1 MSYIKADDS
10 TCPDVFCLLLL
21 AHCMIPLV
29 DDTLPLLIIV
39 ISRDSELDI
48 FLWRKPGNLE
58 RWRLSVCGLIKPP
71 DSKDPYR
78 RSRTVAGGHRQEL
91 WGTPCDILNRTRTH
105 SVVCVTGRDGF
116 QRN

>member
-58 RWRLSVCGLIKPP
+58 RWRLSVCGLIKLQTV
-71 DSKDPYR
+71 
-78 RSRTVAGGHRQEL
+78 RTHIDAHELWRVGHRQAL

-105 SVVCVTGRDGF
+105 SVVCVIGRDGF

>member
-10 TCPDVFCLLLL
+10 TCPDAFCLLLL

-78 RSRTVAGGHRQEL
+78 RSRTVAGGTQT
-91 WGTPCDILNRTRTH
+91 GTGESCDILNRTRTP
-105 SVVCVTGRDGF
+105 SVVCVTGRDGV

>member
-29 DDTLPLLIIV
+29 DDTLPPLIIV
-39 ISRDSELDI
+39 ISRDSELGI

-58 RWRLSVCGLIKPP
+58 RWRLSVCGLFKPP
-71 DSKDPYR
+71 DSENSYR
-78 RSRTVAGGHRQEL
+78 RSRTVAGGTQT
-91 WGTPCDILNRTRTH
+91 GTVESCDILNRTRTH
-105 SVVCVTGRDGF
+105 SVVCVIGRDGF